1 MRRLAV
7 FAYSFSAAA
16 FLLVFLRPGM
26 AFLLAAGAL
35 LLAFGLCSILLRGK
49 RRGLRFLR
57 CVLPGLA
64 LACVSFALWNQLIL
78 RPAEKLVG
86 EERQVEATVLDYP
99 LPAAYGE
106 SLTVRIGRVKCRLY
120 LDDASGLEPGQRIAF
135 DARIRLT
142 EERTGEDYHLTTG
155 LPLFAYGKG
164 SARLLGKA
172 ERQWL
177 YFPAKLGK
185 RLRDHIEAAFDEA
198 TSPFLTAILTG
209 ERSGIKADGFFYSM
223 MREAGVLHCIAVSG
237 MHLSF
242 LVSFLAV
249 ILGRGKHSSLICI
262 PVILLFM
269 AVTGFTPSV
278 VRAGIM
284 QLAVCGAV
292 LLDRDYD
299 NHSALALA
307 LAVLTAFN
315 PFASHNVGLLLS
327 FFSTLGILLFY
338 EKLRKSLFP
347 VPKAWEKKL
356 PGKVVGYLRS
366 SLAVSLSALVLTLPI
381 TAVCFGQI
389 PLLGP
394 LANLLILWAVTLCFG
409 FALISALLGFLWMP
423 AAVIVG
429 WPARWLVKYIRLVV
443 TAVGRLP
450 FASLYPQNEM
460 IALWLVCLYLLMA
473 AFRFL
478 PGIEHRLRGFSLAAA
493 VTLAFSCVA
502 GVVLYRQDTLDTAV
516 LDVGQGQCMVL
527 TGRDFTL
534 VADCGSTSATE
545 DPGDTAARYLL
556 SRGRMKVDALVLT
569 HYHADH
575 MDGAEELMRRMPVG
589 MLLAPPPDSEEARS
603 LLIFAE
609 ERGTEVCI
617 VSEELRQLRFGE
629 LQAVIV
635 PPLGNVGD
643 NEECLC
649 ALFSVEDYEVLMT
662 GDASGAT
669 ELRLLERLPMPDIE
683 LIIAGH
689 HGSAKSSS
697 KALLDAAA
705 PDVAVISAGRNSYG
719 LPSEEA
725 LARLSAAGAAIY
737 RTDRA
742 GTVEIRYRAQKGAA
756 DHE

>member
-1 MRRLAV
+1 MP
-7 FAYSFSAAA
+7 
-16 FLLVFLRPGM
+16 LLLG
-26 AFLLAAGAL
+26 AGAL
-35 LLAFGLCSILLRGK
+35 LLILGLALIPLRNRK
-49 RRGLRFLR
+49 RGFRFLV
-57 CVLPGLA
+57 CILPGLA
-64 LACVSFALWNQLIL
+64 LACFGFALWNQLIL
-78 RPAEKLVG
+78 RPAEQLAGKEG
-86 EERQVEATVLDYP
+86 RVEATVLDYP
-99 LPAAYGE
+99 LPASYGE

-120 LDDASGLEPGQRIAF
+120 LDDASGLEPGQRIAV
-135 DARIRLT
+135 DARLRLT
-142 EERTGEDYHLTTG
+142 EERTGESYHLSAG

-164 SARLLGKA
+164 QAQVLGKA
-172 ERQWL
+172 GKQWL

-185 RLRDHIEAAFDEA
+185 RLRDHIRAAFDED

-209 ERSGIKADGFFYSM
+209 ERIGINGDRFFYSM

-242 LVSFLAV
+242 LVSFLA
-249 ILGRGKHSSLICI
+249 ILLGRGKHSSLICI

-292 LLDRDYD
+292 LLDRYYD

-307 LAVLTAFN
+307 LAVLSAIN
-315 PFASHNVGLLLS
+315 PYATHNAGLLLS
-327 FFSTLGILLFY
+327 FLSTLGILLFY
-338 EKLRKSLFP
+338 EKLNKSLFSA
-347 VPKAWEKKL
+347 PKAWEKKL
-356 PGKVVGYLRS
+356 PGRIIGYGRS
-366 SLAVSLSALVLTLPI
+366 SLAVSLSALILTLPV

-409 FALISALLGFLWMP
+409 FALVSALLGFVWMP

-443 TAVGRLP
+443 ITLGRLP

-460 IALWLVCLYLLMA
+460 LALWLVCLYLLMA

-478 PGIEHRLRGFSLAAA
+478 PGMEHRLRGFFLAAA
-493 VTLAFSCVA
+493 ITLAFSCAA
-502 GVVLYRQDTLDTAV
+502 GAVLYRQDRLDTAV
-516 LDVGQGQCMVL
+516 LDVGQGQCAVL
-527 TGRDFTL
+527 TGKDFTL
-534 VADCGSTSATE
+534 VADCGSTNASE

-556 SRGRMKVDALVLT
+556 SRGRRKVDALILSHFHT
-569 HYHADH
+569 DH
-575 MDGAEELMRRMPVG
+575 MNGAEELLRRLPVG
-589 MLLAPPPDSEEARS
+589 MLLVPPPESEEARA
-603 LLIFAE
+603 LLAFAE
-609 ERGTEVCI
+609 DRGTEVVV
-617 VSEELRQLRFGE
+617 VSEELQEFSFGG
-629 LQAVIV
+629 LCAVIV

-649 ALFSVEDYEVLMT
+649 TLFTVDDYDVLMT
-662 GDASGAT
+662 GDASKAT
-669 ELRLLERLPMPDIE
+669 ELRLLERLAIPDTE
-683 LIIAGH
+683 LILAGH
-689 HGSAKSSS
+689 HGSAHSCSE
-697 KALLDAAA
+697 ALLAAAA
-705 PDVAVISAGRNSYG
+705 PDAAVVSVGRNNYG

-742 GTVEIRYRAQKGAA
+742 GTVEVRYRGEKGAA
-756 DHE
+756 EHG